1 MGLVGLMASGAWFV
15 SFQRATMF
23 PRHLVARAGPP
34 PPADAVVVTLDTGKE
49 QVEAWLLPALGGEPG
64 QAPLLLFAH
73 GNAELVNF
81 WPAEFEEPRRW
92 GLAVLLVE
100 YPGYGRSTGR
110 PTERSVARAMA
121 AAHDWGSSRSE
132 IDRTR
137 IVGYGRSVGG
147 AAIGLLA
154 RDRALAALV
163 LESTFT
169 SAPAMARRL
178 GVPGFL
184 IRDRFDTLEA
194 LRRFAGPA
202 LVLHGTRDSI
212 IPSEESRALAAAHP
226 RAELHLLACGHNDC
240 PRPWFQLQRFL
251 RTNEILPPL
260 ADEPASSSLSAEA
273 APGADAS

>member
-1 MGLVGLMASGAWFV
+1 MGLVGLVASGAWFL

-34 PPADAVVVTLDTGKE
+34 PPADAVVVSLDTGKE

-64 QAPLLLFAH
+64 PAPLLLFAH
-73 GNAELVNF
+73 GNAELVDF

-100 YPGYGRSTGR
+100 YP
-110 PTERSVARAMA
+110 
-121 AAHDWGSSRSE
+121 
-132 IDRTR
+132 
-137 IVGYGRSVGG
+137 GYGRSVGG

-178 GVPGFL
+178 GVPGLL

-240 PRPWFQLQRFL
+240 PRPWFQLRRFL
-251 RTNEILPPL
+251 RANGVLPSL
-260 ADEPASSSLSAEA
+260 ADEPAASSSNAEV
-273 APGADAS
+273 APRAGAS